1 MSLAVRN
8 GSMASLYAL
17 RGQVSWSLFVADADG
32 GEVLSRP
39 RAGRRLVGCHYRPVL
54 LVDGVVSKM

>member
-54 LVDGVVSKM
+54 FW